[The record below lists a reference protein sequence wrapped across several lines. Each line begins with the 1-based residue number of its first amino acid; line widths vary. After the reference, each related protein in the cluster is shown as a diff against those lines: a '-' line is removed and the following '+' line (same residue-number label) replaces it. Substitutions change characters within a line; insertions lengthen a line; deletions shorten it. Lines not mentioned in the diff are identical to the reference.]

1 MERLDELLRAAREA
15 RARAHAPYSEF
26 RVGASLLAEDGSVYT
41 GCNVENASYGLTIC
55 AERGAVSAAVADG
68 RTSFRA
74 LVLSTDG
81 TEPVPPCGACRQVLA
96 EFSPELSV
104 LSECESA
111 TAEWSLGDLLPA
123 PFVLRT
129 RVSDR
134 EVTPEEGS
142 AGSVGGE
149 ESVTDSQTDTD

>member
-1 MERLDELLRAAREA
+1 MERLDELLRAARRA

-68 RTSFRA
+68 RKRFRA

-96 EFSPELSV
+96 EFAPELSV
-104 LSECESA
+104 LSECENG

-123 PFVLRT
+123 PFVFPTGRAA
-129 RVSDR
+129 R
-134 EVTPEEGS
+134 EAPPE
-142 AGSVGGE
+142 AGSRGPEDAVI
-149 ESVTDSQTDTD
+149 DSQTDTD